1 MEHSITGEKSWF
13 MDSFKLSATD
23 TQESRRNF
31 PGYGKETYF
40 TIEDLQQGDHQ
51 DHHAGGMTETDE
63 ETSGKDDG
71 PYTHI
76 QKKGSGQKSHVGNKQ
91 SGKGKRYNSEK
102 STGFGKLKF

>member
-31 PGYGKETYF
+31 PGYDKETYF
-40 TIEDLQQGDHQ
+40 TMKELQKGDHHE
-51 DHHAGGMTETDE
+51 HHGGMTETDE

-71 PYTHI
+71 PYMD
-76 QKKGSGQKSHVGNKQ
+76 SQKSGKRQHVPVKQ
-91 SGKGKRYNSEK
+91 SGKGKRYNTEK
-102 STGFGKLKF
+102 PTGFGKLKF